1 MVPEPTSPPTWL
13 LCNGEGGNP
22 VVMKNR
28 RRPLAVLMVVA
39 ALGVG
44 TVISAAAVAA
54 DDDRAA
60 TEAIVR
66 EVEAATNK
74 ALAGEML
81 AHVKDAQ
88 ARAQKLRAGGDEPR
102 ARLADG
108 LARTWAE
115 SARDLIKAA
124 EAEQK
129 ADVARLAANDAGR
142 EADRERALLE
152 EAIAQSGRLRAQ
164 LEQGRNMNQPAKTSA
179 AANDADG
186 GARTSKPSAGKAP
199 PKADKDGGAR

>member
-1 MVPEPTSPPTWL
+1 
-13 LCNGEGGNP
+13 
-22 VVMKNR
+22 MKNR

-44 TVISAAAVAA
+44 TVVSAAAVAA

-60 TEAIVR
+60 TEAILR
-66 EVEAATNK
+66 DVEAAPGK
-74 ALAGEML
+74 SLASEMI
-81 AHVKDAQ
+81 ARTKDAQ

-115 SARDLIKAA
+115 SARDLLKAA

-129 ADVARLAANDAGR
+129 AELARMAANDAGR

-164 LEQGRNMNQPAKTSA
+164 LEQGRTMNQPAKTSA

-186 GARTSKPSAGKAP
+186 GAGKAKP
-199 PKADKDGGAR
+199 PASKVLAPRSDKDGGAR